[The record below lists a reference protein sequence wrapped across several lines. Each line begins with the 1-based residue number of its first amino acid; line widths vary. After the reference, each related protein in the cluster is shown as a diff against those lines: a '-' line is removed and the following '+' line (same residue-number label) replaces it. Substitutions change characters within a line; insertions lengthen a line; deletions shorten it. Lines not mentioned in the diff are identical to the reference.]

1 MPRLCADLKERR
13 LVVED
18 RCEGEGERDGGEGR
32 RGRRGEGKG
41 EEERGEE
48 GIKGLGKRIRR
59 TNACAVRGIDR
70 QASRHTSIETGSKK

>member
-18 RCEGEGERDGGEGR
+18 RCEGEGERDG
-32 RGRRGEGKG
+32 GEGKG